1 MAWWISNGGSND
13 KIGIAR
19 SKPIGHLYEK
29 KNLKLLN
36 KLISQFR
43 TSMFSLNSL

>member
-29 KNLKLLN
+29 KKLKLFNIILN
-36 KLISQFR
+36 K
-43 TSMFSLNSL
+43 